1 MLHRLSSLL
10 FFLSGVHA
18 MHAQCNPAEYT
29 RIFTEANI
37 LQSKGEFIESKNRYE
52 AAKIYAC
59 NQKQKDAAD
68 SRIDALFEQI
78 DRLRLQA
85 YANDLSYKSN
95 TALRDG
101 DRNTAFRL
109 AEFAYR
115 YVDSTNTNVLAS
127 MMNAVYYNDHP
138 DSTHRLPRCFNLGSH
153 LLSITAEFTADGKRL
168 ITNALDKSGKP
179 VREALIWNIA
189 TRRIEKTIR
198 LGDKTQ
204 EEECW
209 FRTTLSPDGKWLAAN
224 CTVDN
229 SVEIWDMATQKR
241 VYVFTGSESSV
252 TDFIF
257 SPDSKLLAAGLDN
270 KTVKIWEVQTGREA
284 AVLNGYTADVNG
296 LSFSFDGWQLAVV
309 CSDTVNI
316 WDTHTYTL
324 LSTVSDSQGYNRIK
338 CVALSPHSDLLVLGL
353 EEKFEIWNVQ
363 KKRLTKTIFW
373 SDERQYMEL
382 RKLAFSPDGRYVL
395 AVAINPLEMVQM
407 VQIWDIETGKT
418 LMPLAGQVKWITDA
432 SFSKDGRYVST
443 CSLDGTVKIWDLQ
456 SEKAS
461 VSIPSEAYAGS
472 IRFSPVWKPN
482 GNVLAIGNNEG
493 AIDMWNA
500 AHNRM
505 DLKLEN
511 QKIRVWD
518 LAYAPDGK
526 RLASLMGDSTIQIWD
541 LEHGSILCTLIG
553 IKREDGNVSFSPDG
567 KKICSAE
574 VDNTVKIREI
584 ETGKVITSIEKPE
597 QNISSAFFSPDGLQV
612 AMLLDNTKVE
622 IWNLKTNKT
631 VWTFA
636 DTARVLAFAFSP
648 DGNFLATGLDDNTSK
663 VWDVKNGK
671 IRNVLPG
678 DIARVGSVNFSPDSR
693 YLATGTTGG
702 FLEYDKTAKI
712 WDLQSGKV
720 IYSLEGNEDNVS
732 SAVFSPDG
740 QQLATLSDGKVKLWE
755 LSGAGLI
762 DRWNAT
768 GPSAE
773 LIAPQLQQ
781 YNLESLLDQQA
792 GNETRLISTGD
803 VQQIIAFADLA
814 SAQASGSNLL
824 AQVEPHYSRADRLY
838 AAALHLQDSEV
849 IRQEYSRMLRRWAM
863 VYASDG
869 LKSRAAELEAK
880 ADGLWKK

>member
-1 MLHRLSSLL
+1 
-10 FFLSGVHA
+10 
-18 MHAQCNPAEYT
+18 
-29 RIFTEANI
+29 
-37 LQSKGEFIESKNRYE
+37 
-52 AAKIYAC
+52 
-59 NQKQKDAAD
+59 
-68 SRIDALFEQI
+68 
-78 DRLRLQA
+78 
-85 YANDLSYKSN
+85 
-95 TALRDG
+95 
-101 DRNTAFRL
+101 
-109 AEFAYR
+109 
-115 YVDSTNTNVLAS
+115 
-127 MMNAVYYNDHP
+127 
-138 DSTHRLPRCFNLGSH
+138 
-153 LLSITAEFTADGKRL
+153 
-168 ITNALDKSGKP
+168 
-179 VREALIWNIA
+179 
-189 TRRIEKTIR
+189 
-198 LGDKTQ
+198 
-204 EEECW
+204 
-209 FRTTLSPDGKWLAAN
+209 
-224 CTVDN
+224 
-229 SVEIWDMATQKR
+229 
-241 VYVFTGSESSV
+241 
-252 TDFIF
+252 
-257 SPDSKLLAAGLDN
+257 
-270 KTVKIWEVQTGREA
+270 
-284 AVLNGYTADVNG
+284 
-296 LSFSFDGWQLAVV
+296 
-309 CSDTVNI
+309 
-316 WDTHTYTL
+316 
-324 LSTVSDSQGYNRIK
+324 
-338 CVALSPHSDLLVLGL
+338 
-353 EEKFEIWNVQ
+353 
-363 KKRLTKTIFW
+363 
-373 SDERQYMEL
+373 
-382 RKLAFSPDGRYVL
+382 
-395 AVAINPLEMVQM
+395 
-407 VQIWDIETGKT
+407 
-418 LMPLAGQVKWITDA
+418 
-432 SFSKDGRYVST
+432 
-443 CSLDGTVKIWDLQ
+443 
-456 SEKAS
+456 
-461 VSIPSEAYAGS
+461 
-472 IRFSPVWKPN
+472 
-482 GNVLAIGNNEG
+482 
-493 AIDMWNA
+493 
-500 AHNRM
+500 
-505 DLKLEN
+505 
-511 QKIRVWD
+511 
-518 LAYAPDGK
+518 
-526 RLASLMGDSTIQIWD
+526 
-541 LEHGSILCTLIG
+541 
-553 IKREDGNVSFSPDG
+553 VSFSPDG

-584 ETGKVITSIEKPE
+584 ETGKVTTSIEKPE

-740 QQLATLSDGKVKLWE
+740 LQLATLSDGKVKLWE

-762 DRWNAT
+762 DRWYAT

-869 LKSRAAELEAK
+869 LKSRAAELESK